1 MWRHNSGR
9 TLGGAGIAAVLLAIG
24 FASSASAQTR
34 IRLGTLVP
42 SGTSYYHSL
51 ESMGAKWK
59 QSTNGGIALTIY
71 GGGTMGSEDE
81 IVRRMRVGQL
91 QAAVLTAAGLSEID
105 RSVSALQKMPL
116 MYRSL
121 DEAAYVREKL
131 ASDLGRR
138 LADKGFVVLFW
149 GDAGWVRIFSK
160 DPGILPQDF
169 KKMRIFVTAGDVPQ
183 SELLRSAGYKPV
195 LLEWSDVLTSLQTG
209 MVDAV
214 PTIPFHVLA
223 NQFYLSTHHMLE
235 VNWLPLVGALIVTKK
250 SWEALQPADRE
261 AMMKS
266 AAQCGQEIQE
276 HGRQENLDAVAA
288 MQKRGLQIHTVSKE
302 EEAEWRRFSESLY
315 PNIRG
320 TIVPAEM
327 FDQVVHL
334 LHDYRAAPADSGKGA
349 SGK

>member
-9 TLGGAGIAAVLLAIG
+9 TLGGARIAAVLLAIG

-59 QSTNGGIALTIY
+59 QSSNGSIALTIY

-131 ASDLGRR
+131 ASDLERR

-223 NQFYLSTHHMLE
+223 
-235 VNWLPLVGALIVTKK
+235 
-250 SWEALQPADRE
+250 
-261 AMMKS
+261 
-266 AAQCGQEIQE
+266 
-276 HGRQENLDAVAA
+276 
-288 MQKRGLQIHTVSKE
+288 
-302 EEAEWRRFSESLY
+302 
-315 PNIRG
+315 
-320 TIVPAEM
+320 
-327 FDQVVHL
+327 
-334 LHDYRAAPADSGKGA
+334 
-349 SGK
+349 

>member
-1 MWRHNSGR
+1 MRMHNKSSTLRGR
-9 TLGGAGIAAVLLAIG
+9 DVAAALLAIC
-24 FASSASAQTR
+24 FVSSAAAQTR

-59 QSTNGGIALTIY
+59 QESNGAISLTIY

-105 RSVSALQKMPL
+105 PSVSALQKMPL

-121 DEAAYVREKL
+121 EEAAFVREKL
-131 ASDLGRR
+131 SGDLEHR

-160 DPGILPQDF
+160 DPAILPQDF
-169 KKMRIFVTAGDVPQ
+169 RKMRIFVTAGDVPE
-183 SELLRSAGYKPV
+183 SELLRTAGYKPV

-235 VNWLPLVGALIVTKK
+235 VNWLPLVGALVVSKR
-250 SWEALQPADRE
+250 SWESLQPAERE
-261 AMMKS
+261 LMMKS
-266 AAQCGQEIQE
+266 AVQCGQEIQQR
-276 HGRQENLDAVAA
+276 GRQENNDAITA
-288 MQKRGLQIHTVSKE
+288 MQKRGLQVHPVSQEAE
-302 EEAEWRRFSESLY
+302 EEWRRFSESLY
-315 PNIRG
+315 PKIRG
-320 TIVPAEM
+320 TIVPADM
-327 FDQVVHL
+327 FDEVVRL
-334 LHDYRAAPADSGKGA
+334 LRDYRAAHAESPKGA